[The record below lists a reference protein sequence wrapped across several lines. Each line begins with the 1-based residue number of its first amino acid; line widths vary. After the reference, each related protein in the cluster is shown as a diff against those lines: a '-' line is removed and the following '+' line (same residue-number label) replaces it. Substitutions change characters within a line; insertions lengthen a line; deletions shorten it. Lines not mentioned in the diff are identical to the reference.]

1 VIYRALKAQTGY
13 GRPLGIICLEETIP
27 CPPGTPGNPTTFG
40 HPVHYEIVRGVAID
54 SLRNLNEPDSAR
66 AFLDA
71 GRALVERGACAV
83 AGNCGL
89 MIVHQ
94 EALAKA
100 LPVPVLM
107 SSLLQLP
114 LIQTLLGP
122 EGKIGILASSRTG
135 LRPEHLR
142 LATSGTFVNV
152 AVGGMDGCPHF
163 RAAVGDESGL
173 LDFDKVE
180 AEVVAAAKGLA
191 ADNPGIGAI
200 LLECVDLP
208 PYAAAIQAATDLP
221 VFDITTL
228 ISYAYSGLV
237 RSRFAGVY

>member
-1 VIYRALKAQTGY
+1 MIYRARKAQTGY
-13 GRPLGIICLEETIP
+13 GRPLGIICLEEHIP
-27 CPPGTPGNPTTFG
+27 CPPGTPGNPTTFN
-40 HPVHYEIVRGVAID
+40 HPVCYEIARGVSIS
-54 SLRNLNEPDSAR
+54 SLRNLNDPDGAQ

-71 GRALVERGACAV
+71 GRALVDRGVAAV

-94 EALAKA
+94 ETLAKA

-114 LIQTLLGP
+114 LIRTMLGP
-122 EGKIGILASSRTG
+122 AGKIGVLASSRAG
-135 LRPEHLR
+135 LKPEHLR
-142 LATSGTFVNV
+142 MATGGMAVNV

-163 RAAVGDESGL
+163 RAAVGDESGV

-180 AEVVAAAKGLA
+180 AEAVGAARALA
-191 ADNPGIGAI
+191 ADNPGLGAI

-208 PYAAAIQAATDLP
+208 PYAAAIQDATGLP

-228 ISYAYSGLV
+228 IAHAYAAIV
-237 RSRFAGVY
+237 RKPFAGVY